1 MTNQW
6 QFGVYG
12 HAEDADDE
20 IARKCIL
27 RVQAEYHCSAS
38 AAIKH
43 ICGTYAQGIQPV
55 TYAQDNSEVLAAIA
69 ELSRKLDNIGVVQAP
84 TESPQSETSAEAE
97 DRLLST
103 GMSEAALVAL
113 KTRVFKPGM
122 RLES

>member
-1 MTNQW
+1 MANQW

-20 IARKCIL
+20 IARKCIIA
-27 RVQAEYHCSAS
+27 VQRDLGCSAS
-38 AAIKH
+38 AAIKY
-43 ICGTYAQGIQPV
+43 ICTAYAQGIQPV
-55 TYAQDNSEVLAAIA
+55 TYAQDNSDVLAAIA
-69 ELSRKLDNIGVVQAP
+69 ELARKIDNIGVRQAP
-84 TESPQSETSAEAE
+84 TAQQETPTEAE